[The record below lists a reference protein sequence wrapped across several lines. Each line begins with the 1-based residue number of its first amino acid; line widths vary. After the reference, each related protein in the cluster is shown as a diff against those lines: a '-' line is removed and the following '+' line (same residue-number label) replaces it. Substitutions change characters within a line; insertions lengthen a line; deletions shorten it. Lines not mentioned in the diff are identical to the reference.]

1 MAELSSGNRNHMGY
15 KTLQKKHTTSCS
27 RDFEQEGKELNF
39 FPLNPENC
47 IMSPLVFWRP
57 FLSQK

>member
-15 KTLQKKHTTSCS
+15 KTSLQKKHTTSCS

-39 FPLNPENC
+39 
-47 IMSPLVFWRP
+47 SPLIQRIVSCLLLYFGGH
-57 FLSQK
+57 S